1 MDQSFFS
8 TLSTEDERGEEEIE
22 LEETTDPQTQNT
34 IKKTP
39 LPDDVYFY
47 IDQSIAHIS

>member
-1 MDQSFFS
+1 MDQSYFS

-22 LEETTDPQTQNT
+22 LEKETTDPQTQNT

-39 LPDDVYFY
+39 FLSMTPDDVYFFY
-47 IDQSIAHIS
+47 